1 MEFSLNDYANRNP
14 LNAIIAKNMVNMDAL
29 GDGPGL
35 FEEKACF
42 CFSVAY
48 QICRRLI
55 DESPAQIWILPDL
68 YKKSLYH
75 SGDKDLK
82 SIMQAVTLSIVLI
95 MTEHLP
101 DEWKTKNH
109 ELCDEILKK
118 IKNIF
123 VKGETTS
130 LYGGLTMNMRATFG
144 FDTEA
149 VSAYKALR
157 QGTDIDYVLTYEE
170 FNPQGVNI
178 QNSATGNVLM
188 AAMEKRI
195 AESEIKI
202 GSLIPR
208 FEYDQ
213 PNEGLKIVQGGN
225 KEIVDFSE
233 KEKEYKK
240 QIDDLKSEVESL
252 RAENGRLKNSN
263 PELKWIGCFDG
274 FLHPNL
280 NAEAIAEKLK
290 GMSSPHLPKN
300 ERGYWWVF
308 YTVLT
313 EINWIPKTNHKLL
326 LQWANLHF
334 DCGWDWS
341 KDNQF
346 KFSDINSKIKTA
358 PSPKWNKDT
367 TGNVIGDYYGELAKS
382 MRDAFVESIEG
393 KLLDRGEFI
402 KPGCKR
408 INNGRK

>member
-213 PNEGLKIVQGGN
+213 PNKGLKIVQGGY

-240 QIDDLKSEVESL
+240 QIDALKTEVESL
-252 RAENGRLKNSN
+252 RAESKKLRNQLDQEQSMRADWYTG
-263 PELKWIGCFDG
+263 EF
-274 FLHPNL
+274 
-280 NAEAIAEKLK
+280 EKLPEDIK
-290 GMSSPHLPKN
+290 ITLR
-300 ERGYWWVF
+300 ERLVF
-308 YTVLT
+308 FTTVLSLDLNKKYT
-313 EINWIPKTNHKLL
+313 ILSNLATFIDELCNDQHNIGPFISKMKRDKETAANAKAAKKITGL
-326 LQWANLHF
+326 LQTIIPEEYRQDTKLT
-334 DCGWDWS
+334 
-341 KDNQF
+341 
-346 KFSDINSKIKTA
+346 INKI
-358 PSPKWNKDT
+358 
-367 TGNVIGDYYGELAKS
+367 I
-382 MRDAFVESIEG
+382 ESIKANFPE
-393 KLLDRGEFI
+393 EEE
-402 KPGCKR
+402 
-408 INNGRK
+408 